1 MSLEEEI
8 TICQFGQGLYAAIH
22 LLELFEQVDEL
33 TQYRQLDEL
42 CLFLWRIEPDEAR
55 VEQALLQETKRV
67 PPPAVVRRMYMSNSK
82 LSRTFQLLEGDTKN
96 RYASLLAVFKTC
108 YQARYAAEKA
118 NPANW
123 WYRDLSNP
131 AVVEE
136 ILAGHQRLIDELYHH
151 PSYSSEF
158 VCLARLWNDEIA
170 ERLAE
175 SQQLAPKHTA
185 PYSFVSYDE
194 ISELFGNGVSMIG
207 DLSSSRN
214 AQARSI
220 LTHSLGKALSKQ
232 YKLEYADVIRVISE
246 VTRLHLRT
254 RYNVESPWV

>member
-8 TICQFGQGLYAAIH
+8 TICQFGQGLYAATH
-22 LLELFEQVDEL
+22 LLELFVQVDEL
-33 TQYRQLDEL
+33 TQCRQLDDL

-67 PPPAVVRRMYMSNSK
+67 PPPAVVRRMYMSNSN
-82 LSRTFQLLEGDTKN
+82 LSRTLQLLEGDTKN
-96 RYASLLAVFKTC
+96 RYGSLLAVFKTC
-108 YQARYAAEKA
+108 YRARYAAEKA
-118 NPANW
+118 NPTTW
-123 WYRDLSNP
+123 WFRDLSDT
-131 AVVEE
+131 AVVED
-136 ILAGHQRLIDELYHH
+136 ILARHRRLIDELYHH
-151 PSYSSEF
+151 PSYNSEF
-158 VCLARLWNDEIA
+158 VCLARLWNEEIA

-175 SQQLAPKHTA
+175 SLELTPKHTA

-220 LTHSLGKALSKQ
+220 LTHSLRNALTKQ
-232 YKLEYADVIRVISE
+232 YKLDDEDAIRVISE

-254 RYNVESPWV
+254 RYDVESPWV